1 MMTWFYAA
9 LLVLGI
15 VLAGF
20 TLARVLLGGLNGSTS
35 SESSGQGL
43 GGSQA
48 HRILAERYAA
58 GELDTSEYQ
67 RRLRVLKEQ
76 V

>member
-1 MMTWFYAA
+1 MTWFYAA

-15 VLAGF
+15 ALAGF
-20 TLARVLLGGLNGSTS
+20 TLVRVLLGGLKGSKS
-35 SESSGQGL
+35 QEGSRLEF

-58 GELDTSEYQ
+58 GELDTAEYQ
-67 RRLRVLKEQ
+67 RRLRVLKER